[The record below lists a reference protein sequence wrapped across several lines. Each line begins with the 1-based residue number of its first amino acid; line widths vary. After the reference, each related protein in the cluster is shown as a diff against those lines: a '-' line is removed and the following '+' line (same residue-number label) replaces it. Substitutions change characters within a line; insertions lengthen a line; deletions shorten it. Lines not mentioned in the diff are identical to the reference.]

1 MKGMKIS
8 IRWQAVLLGL
18 GVGMIA
24 VVCGCAAGSGLMV
37 KGAVDISTMGYWAA
51 GITVGSGLLG
61 SLAAMLGGGGAVD
74 AALAAAGEL
83 VVLFG
88 LNGLICGGQ
97 VEGAA
102 VTALALGGGCG
113 AAMLLKLGQ
122 GSGGRKRRRRRKS

>member
-1 MKGMKIS
+1 MKGMKMS

-24 VVCGCAAGSGLMV
+24 VVCGCAAGSGLMA
-37 KGAVDISTMGYWAA
+37 KGAVDLGTMGLWAT

-74 AALAAAGEL
+74 AALATVGEL
-83 VVLFG
+83 VVFFG
-88 LNGLICGGQ
+88 LNGLLCGGQ
-97 VEGAA
+97 VEGAT

-113 AAMLLKLGQ
+113 AAMLLRTGK
-122 GSGGRKRRRRRKS
+122 GSGRRNHRRRRKP